1 MWFAIGI
8 YTIATILFHIPSFQT
23 WIGGCVEDAL
33 MKTLGTKVIVERVDL
48 GFLNRVIV
56 DGLTVYDQRGKKML
70 VSTRL
75 SAKIDLVDLM
85 EGRISISSA
94 QLFGVK
100 ANLYKDN
107 ADAPLNCQFVIDSL
121 ASKDTTESAPIN
133 LRIASLVIRNGE
145 LNYDRNDI
153 APNHNKLF
161 TPNHVAV
168 SKLSAHL
175 MIYAITPDS
184 IDVAVKH
191 LTFQEASGFALS
203 DLSMSLLSTKKHTE
217 LSNFTLRTPHSDIEL
232 NPIQLTY
239 KCDGDSLI
247 MSSLAFNGSTK
258 HVNISAND
266 VQHFVDTDIS
276 ALPSVSLRADIK
288 GDTHLANGS
297 FSITTADNS
306 AVLSSSFTL
315 ADMLNDM
322 PWSLKNT
329 SIRINKPLLS
339 NLNSIVSVPEQVM
352 ALGNIGIEGNLE
364 GTLNSI
370 GGTLAI
376 NTSDAGKATVKGNY
390 DKDKADAEITTNSL
404 DLGKIAKSDALG
416 KLDCTLSANA
426 TFNDGKLRQAKSD
439 LNINSFEALKYRYQG
454 ITTQVDIQP
463 TTDKHAIANFVLNA
477 NDPNLTLSGEGSAS
491 VTGNTLT
498 AMQLTLDAERIIPGV
513 TGFTNEWGNSVFS
526 FLMDADLQGSDINNI
541 TGTINLSDFNIQGAH
556 SSLEEYTL
564 QDNFTLSNLDISMSN
579 EPEGVK
585 HFILTSDFCD
595 ADIKGKFTPSTIPSS
610 FTRLL
615 YNYIQDIPSL
625 SKPEKTSN
633 NFTFNISLNSTEF
646 LRRMLGINVE
656 VAGKAVLQGYQNDIL
671 GNCNVFCNIPSL
683 KLPGQQIDDIKM
695 LLWTPSSS
703 LNATISA
710 TLNNEDSSPLMF
722 DYVGKAEN
730 DVLSSTISW
739 SNTSGDTFKGKV
751 NTLAKFVR
759 QADGKPCVNVAI
771 EPSNIQLGDSVM
783 HLHSKG
789 ITYTEKH
796 LSINHFALENNHQ
809 HVYVNGKATSSAED
823 SLIVDLKNINVAY
836 IMNLVN
842 FHSVEFGGFASGRAI
857 ATSVFDSP
865 QAWAH
870 LDVKDFLFEYGNLGT
885 LHVDA
890 KLNNDYEQIDIDG
903 YTIDDQEGRLGIL
916 GFVSPQRD
924 CLDLDLTPKYVNIDF
939 MHSFCSAFMKDI
951 DARIDGRIRLF
962 GPFSNINLE
971 GKAVANGD
979 FTVSSLNTRYS
990 LKNDTVIF
998 VPDDIKLINQPIYDI
1013 HGRRGIVTGGLHHKH
1028 LTKMTYD
1035 FDIHTENLLCYDFR
1049 EFGDNIFY
1057 GTAYLT
1063 GDCELIGRSAE
1074 LTINVKGD
1082 VMPDSKVVYN
1092 ASSPDAITQHE
1103 FITWNSANSKYRT
1116 GEAKSKAGN
1125 SDSDDEEEL
1134 EDVSTNI
1141 HLNFLVNVNKE
1152 SLLRVIM
1159 DEAAG
1164 DYIDLNGNGTLRANY
1179 YNKGGLNLF
1188 GSFNVEKGLY
1198 RMSIQNVIRRDFEF
1212 QPGGTLSFVGEPFD
1226 AQLNL
1231 LAKYTLNSVPLSD
1244 LNIGK
1249 SFSNNNIRVDCLMNI
1264 KGTAGAP
1271 TVEFDMDLPTV
1282 NTDAKSMIYSLINSE
1297 EEMNQQV
1304 IYLLSVGRFYAQA
1317 NNNSSA
1323 EEASRNT
1330 RTNMAMQSLL
1340 SGTVSQQLGNVLGS
1354 FLNSSKWTVGANI
1367 SPGNEGF
1374 DNAEY
1379 EGIVNGTLLNNRL
1392 LINGQFGY
1400 RNNALTS
1407 QQGFIGDFD
1416 IRYLLVPSGNFA
1428 VRVYNQTNDRYFTR
1442 NSLNT
1447 QGLGV
1452 ILKKDFSTWRDLF
1465 RKKKN

>member
-1 MWFAIGI
+1 M
-8 YTIATILFHIPSFQT
+8 ATILFHIPSFQT

-48 GFLNRVIV
+48 GFLNRIIV

-75 SAKIDLVDLM
+75 SAKIDIIDLM

-133 LRIASLVIRNGE
+133 LHIASLVIRNGE

-153 APNHNKLF
+153 APSHDNLF
-161 TPNHVAV
+161 SPNHVAI

-203 DLSMSLLSTKKHTE
+203 DLSMSLLSTRKHTD
-217 LSNFTLRTPHSDIEL
+217 LKYFALKTPHSAIEL
-232 NPIQLTY
+232 NPIHLSY

-258 HVNISAND
+258 RINISAND
-266 VQHFVDTDIS
+266 VQHFIGSDIS

-288 GDTHLANGS
+288 GDTRQANGS
-297 FSITTADNS
+297 ISISTTDNS
-306 AVLSSSFTL
+306 AVLSSAFTIS
-315 ADMLNDM
+315 DMQNGM
-322 PWSLKNT
+322 PWSMKNT
-329 SIRINKPLLS
+329 SIRISKPLLA
-339 NLNSIVSVPEQVM
+339 NLNSIVSVPDQVM

-364 GTLNSI
+364 GTSSSI
-370 GGTLAI
+370 GGALAI
-376 NTSDAGKATVKGNY
+376 NTSEAGKAAIRGHY
-390 DKDKADAEITTNSL
+390 DKSKADAEIITNGI
-404 DLGKIAKSDALG
+404 DLGKITKSDALG
-416 KLDCTLSANA
+416 KLDCTLTADA
-426 TFNDGKLRQAKSD
+426 TFNDGMLRNAKAD
-439 LNINSFEALKYRYQG
+439 MNITSIEALNYKYQG
-454 ITTQVDIQP
+454 ITAKANFVP
-463 TTDKHAIANFVLNA
+463 TGDKHASADFMLDA
-477 NDPNLTLSGEGSAS
+477 DDPNLTLSGEGQVVIVNNALS
-491 VTGNTLT
+491 GI
-498 AMQLTLDAERIIPGV
+498 QLTLDAERVVPGA
-513 TGFTNEWGNSVFS
+513 TGFTNEWGSSVFS
-526 FLMDADLQGSDINNI
+526 FLLDADLQGSNINNL
-541 TGTINLSDFNIQGAH
+541 TGNVSLSDFTIQGAH
-556 SSLEEYTL
+556 KSLEEYTL
-564 QDNFTLSNLDISMSN
+564 KDNFSLSNLDISMSN
-579 EPEGVK
+579 EPEGLK

-625 SKPEKTSN
+625 EKPEKTTN
-633 NFTFNISLNSTEF
+633 NFTFNLSLNSTEF
-646 LRRMLGINVE
+646 LRRMLGLNME
-656 VAGKAVLQGYQNDIL
+656 VDGKAVLQGYQNDIL
-671 GNCNVFCNIPSL
+671 GNCNIYCNIPSL
-683 KLPGQQIDDIKM
+683 KLPGKQIDDIKM
-695 LLWTPSSS
+695 LLWTPSQS

-710 TLNNEDSSPLMF
+710 TLINDDAAPLKI
-722 DYVGKAEN
+722 DYDGKAEN

-739 SNTSGDTFKGKV
+739 ANLAGDTFKGKV
-751 NTLAKFVR
+751 NTLAKFIR

-789 ITYTEKH
+789 ITYSDKH
-796 LSINHFALENNHQ
+796 LAINHFAIENEQQ
-809 HVYVNGKATSSAED
+809 HVYVNGIATTSATD
-823 SLIVDLKNINVAY
+823 SLIVDLKDINVAY

-890 KLNNDYEQIDIDG
+890 NLNNNDEQIDIDG
-903 YTIDDQEGRLGIL
+903 YAIDAQNGRLGIL
-916 GFVSPQRD
+916 GFVSPQRN
-924 CLDLDLTPKYVNIDF
+924 CLDLDLTPKYVNLDF

-962 GPFSNINLE
+962 GDFSNINLE
-971 GKAVANGD
+971 GKAVANGN
-979 FTVSSLNTRYS
+979 FTVSSLNTRYT

-998 VPDDIKLINQPIYDI
+998 VPDDIKLVNQPIYDI
-1013 HGRRGIVTGGLHHKH
+1013 YGHRGIVTGGLHHKH

-1074 LTINVKGD
+1074 LTINVKGN

-1092 ASSPDAITQHE
+1092 ASSPDAITQQE

-1116 GEAKSKAGN
+1116 GDVKAKSAKT
-1125 SDSDDEEEL
+1125 DSEDDDKL

-1141 HLNFLVNVNKE
+1141 HLNFLVNVDKE

-1212 QPGGTLSFVGEPFD
+1212 QPGGTLSFVGEPFG

-1282 NTDAKSMIYSLINSE
+1282 NSDAKSMIYSLINSE

-1304 IYLLSVGRFYAQA
+1304 IYLLSVGRFYAQS

-1447 QGLGV
+1447 QGVGI

-1465 RKKKN
+1465 RKKNN